1 MPRTKHKGGK
11 GTRRTNVDPFT
22 GGLESIKR
30 LMVLQL
36 ITSGVQAKDI
46 AAALG
51 VDQSAISR
59 LVPAR
64 KVKKRSKKG

>member
-1 MPRTKHKGGK
+1 MAAKRRQKGSK
-11 GTRRTNVDPFT
+11 GDPVADE
-22 GGLESIKR
+22 LDSIKR

-46 AAALG
+46 ASALG
-51 VDQSAISR
+51 VDQSVVSR

-64 KVKKRSKKG
+64 KVKRRSSKR